1 MTDTTRKQLVQEAA
15 GAYLEIHLLPTAP
28 GLIEAVCVRLDDSRS
43 YVLLDEQTGEL
54 VRRTDFPAPV
64 KPLVSER
71 QPLTSSPKRR
81 EYPLGYCV
89 VESD

>member
-1 MTDTTRKQLVQEAA
+1 MTDTTRKELVREAA

-43 YVLLDEQTGEL
+43 YVLLDEHTGEL

-64 KPLVSER
+64 KPLVVER
-71 QPLTSSPKRR
+71 NPLTPSPKRQGI
-81 EYPLGYCV
+81 PCGYCV